1 MNRKPVFTVFLL
13 CVLALLLACVS
24 TGSGTGLSLQDAIDQ
39 SAEKIA
45 KELPAG
51 SRVAIVAF
59 ETSDDNLSNYIM
71 EELTGALFDRGIE
84 VADRRNLEYVY
95 REQNFQMSGDVSDET
110 AVSIGKFLGANMVIT
125 GQLIDLGDTY
135 RYRTSAIRMEQ
146 ATRASVT
153 RLNVRGD
160 AETRQMV
167 ATIAQQQTVITETK
181 YGVNEEKTP
190 QTAGTYLDRGIM
202 FAMRGEYDMAILDFT
217 DAIEKDPDMAAA
229 YRLRARALVAS
240 VAEVIDVGI
249 NFSSIEI
256 NNNTWVVVS
265 EDDIRIYDRAI
276 EDLTQAIRLDPDNTK
291 TYVERGIAYR
301 KTRLFTRAIDD
312 LTKAIRL
319 DPNNAK
325 TYVERGIAYYF
336 INRNK
341 AIANYT
347 QAIRLD
353 PNLIEAYTSRGR
365 AYLFKVFDFDL
376 AITDYTEAI
385 RLNPNDADAYNNR
398 GYAYYQKGDY
408 KQAIED
414 FETMLRI
421 DPNHRFASSNLE
433 IVRNYQ
439 QGLILVFRRVEPT
452 ILPRLEIA
460 PLVIREVITLPP
472 IRPTKKN

>member
-202 FAMRGEYDMAILDFT
+202 FAMRGDYDMAIEDFT
-217 DAIEKDPDMAAA
+217 EAIRLDPNSSSAYMQRGKALFAKVHMVTPNNTVNNEFEFVGGYWKPMYTEEEKDF
-229 YRLRARALVAS
+229 LREAIRDLS
-240 VAEVIDVGI
+240 ISIHLDP
-249 NFSSIEI
+249 SSIAYTYRGIIWLGGGLQFEANRHYTI
-256 NNNTWVVVS
+256 NGDVDQLIS
-265 EDDIRIYDRAI
+265 EEYSLFDFS
-276 EDLTQAIRLDPDNTK
+276 EAIRLDPDHAATA
-291 TYVERGIAYR
+291 YFWRGYR
-301 KTRLFTRAIDD
+301 FFELGLTTAFINSYWDQSRADF
-312 LTKAIRL
+312 LQVIRINS
-319 DPNNAK
+319 DAF
-325 TYVERGIAYYF
+325 AYYHLASMENNLGKN
-336 INRNK
+336 IE
-341 AIANYT
+341 T
-347 QAIRLD
+347 IRM
-353 PNLIEAYTSRGR
+353 
-365 AYLFKVFDFDL
+365 YL
-376 AITDYTEAI
+376 
-385 RLNPNDADAYNNR
+385 
-398 GYAYYQKGDY
+398 
-408 KQAIED
+408 
-414 FETMLRI
+414 
-421 DPNHRFASSNLE
+421 LE
-433 IVRNYQ
+433 ILKNDSIYVSKQWLDN
-439 QGLILVFRRVEPT
+439 T
-452 ILPRLEIA
+452 AKNWLERI
-460 PLVIREVITLPP
+460 
-472 IRPTKKN
+472 K